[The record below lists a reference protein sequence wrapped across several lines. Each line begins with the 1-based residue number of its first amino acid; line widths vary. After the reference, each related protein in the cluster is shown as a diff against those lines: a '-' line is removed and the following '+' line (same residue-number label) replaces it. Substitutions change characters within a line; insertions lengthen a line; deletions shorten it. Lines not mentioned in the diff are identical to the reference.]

1 MKGQTQ
7 GEEIGGVEGSV
18 FYIESSILKNI
29 SPRSLLSAHEVTWEE
44 NSLLQPILMQKFKMN
59 NWLFGYQLYWGEG
72 GWK

>member
-7 GEEIGGVEGSV
+7 GEERGGVEGSV
-18 FYIESSILKNI
+18 FYIEPSILKNI
-29 SPRSLLSAHEVTWEE
+29 SPRSLLTAHEVTWEE

-72 GWK
+72 EWK